1 MLQGNAESISALIS
15 SVPPPFYL
23 VYMVA
28 AGFGLPVRA
37 ACAALQPASM
47 LALCTDSK
55 ICLPYGAKAPLPEHS
70 CS

>member
-1 MLQGNAESISALIS
+1 MLQGNAESVSALIS

-37 ACAALQPASM
+37 ACAATQPAFTVLS
-47 LALCTDSK
+47 CTQSK
-55 ICLPYGAKAPLPEHS
+55 HCLPFV
-70 CS
+70 

>member
-1 MLQGNAESISALIS
+1 MLQGNAESISALIG

-37 ACAALQPASM
+37 ACDASQPASM
-47 LALCTDSK
+47 MALGTQSK
-55 ICLPYGAKAPLPEHS
+55 ICLPYA
-70 CS
+70 